1 MLKRYRSIPT
11 IFKFASSTLSRSSG
25 RLPTSF
31 PQAISRT
38 VSTMSTQTSTCL
50 CKSVEIQ
57 VTGTDKGAVLCHCA
71 NCQAQSG
78 SAFMHNHR
86 WTRSDMKFTKGEDL
100 VGRYVD
106 KNTKSGNQL
115 TRGFCKNC
123 VSQSRSIDDLSPRSQ
138 TLTVVIGLCIVLV
151 EPGLQRAD
159 HLDFGNHHW
168 RAVAAF
174 DGAVS

>member
-1 MLKRYRSIPT
+1 MLKTYH
-11 IFKFASSTLSRSSG
+11 KNLSRIFRTATAVASRSPG
-25 RLPTSF
+25 LHSYLSRKAL
-31 PQAISRT
+31 SRT
-38 VSTMSTQTSTCL
+38 VSTMTTRTSTCL

-86 WTRSDMKFTKGEDL
+86 WTKSDMKFTKGEHL

-115 TRGFCKNC
+115 TRGFCTKC
-123 VSQSRSIDDLSPRSQ
+123 VSQICITSKSMDDCPRE
-138 TLTVVIGLCIVLV
+138 LG
-151 EPGLQRAD
+151 R
-159 HLDFGNHHW
+159 
-168 RAVAAF
+168 
-174 DGAVS
+174 

>member
-1 MLKRYRSIPT
+1 MLKPYHKIFFH
-11 IFKFASSTLSRSSG
+11 IFKTTTATASRSPG
-25 RLPTSF
+25 F
-31 PQAISRT
+31 PSTISRQAISRT

-86 WTRSDMKFTKGEDL
+86 WTKSDMKFTKGEDL

-106 KNTKSGNQL
+106 KNTKSGNEL
-115 TRGFCKNC
+115 TRGFCTKC
-123 VSQSRSIDDLSPRSQ
+123 VGHISKSKSNSLR
-138 TLTVVIGLCIVLV
+138 
-151 EPGLQRAD
+151 E
-159 HLDFGNHHW
+159 LD
-168 RAVAAF
+168 R
-174 DGAVS
+174 